1 MFTCDFSKRGN
12 LPLWEFLYTEIKNAV
27 ISGLF
32 SPDEKM
38 PSKRTLASHLGI
50 SVITVA
56 AAYNQLI
63 SEGWLYSIERRGFFV
78 TNIRESVPEKTFRA
92 SRAEKIPAAG
102 KIPERPE
109 TGNTAQKEKWFA
121 DFRDNSTALEK
132 FPFSQWSKI
141 IRKILH
147 MPDSKVLSRCETAGL
162 KELREEISSYLLRFR
177 NIKASPERIIICP
190 GTEYAYGMLVQILG
204 RERIYAVENPGYRK
218 TADVLRING
227 AVCCPV
233 DMDKEGIRPDII
245 EKLNVSVIHVSPLHH
260 YPTGRVMP
268 VKRRMELLSWSMK
281 NDGEDDAA
289 KDRWIIE
296 DDYDS
301 EFRFTGKPL
310 ETLQSLSESS
320 GRNRVIYINTF
331 SKTLAPSFRIS
342 YIVLP
347 ETLLEDFSEKAGF
360 FACAVPNLDQ
370 MALAEFM
377 KNRNFET
384 HILRMKNYYRTTR
397 NNLITAIES
406 GKLADIS
413 HIKEEDAGLHFLL
426 TLDTDI
432 SGEKLKGKLAEEGIN
447 AALLSDYFHGKES
460 AADFPEAADKTL
472 VINYSG
478 ISRERIPAAV
488 KRMEKALTPVR

>member
-1 MFTCDFSKRGN
+1 
-12 LPLWEFLYTEIKNAV
+12 
-27 ISGLF
+27 
-32 SPDEKM
+32 
-38 PSKRTLASHLGI
+38 
-50 SVITVA
+50 
-56 AAYNQLI
+56 
-63 SEGWLYSIERRGFFV
+63 
-78 TNIRESVPEKTFRA
+78 
-92 SRAEKIPAAG
+92 
-102 KIPERPE
+102 
-109 TGNTAQKEKWFA
+109 
-121 DFRDNSTALEK
+121 
-132 FPFSQWSKI
+132 
-141 IRKILH
+141 